1 MHPSPGL
8 DRVNVPS
15 LVSSIGS
22 SMVYMTLMVDKD
34 FRGKLKSCKEKSLSQ
49 KFTYTDKTEDF
60 DPY

>member
-1 MHPSPGL
+1 
-8 DRVNVPS
+8 
-15 LVSSIGS
+15 
-22 SMVYMTLMVDKD
+22 MVYMTLMVDKD